1 MYKCPI
7 CKYSDPQKSS
17 VKAHLTASV
26 AGEHEGMSG
35 RNDHDMIKEIDSEP
49 AREPDRE
56 PDKGDEP
63 TEQADSDAELSS
75 PAWPDGG
82 DGSEG
87 NGDDETVC
95 ESCGNEE
102 LYAPDAVLRS
112 RLGERMEPEHREMV
126 RESDAFCPECGAV
139 MDFD

>member
-7 CKYSDPQKSS
+7 CKYSDQKKSS

-56 PDKGDEP
+56 PDTGDEP
-63 TEQADSDAELSS
+63 TEQADSGAELSS

-82 DGSEG
+82 GEET
-87 NGDDETVC
+87 DEQVC
-95 ESCGNEE
+95 EKCGNDV
-102 LYAPDAVLRS
+102 LYEPDAVLRS
-112 RLGERMEPEHREMV
+112 KWGQNLSATYRKEV
-126 RESDAFCPECGAV
+126 RESDAVCLDCGAL